1 MKTHILLVVGAALAL
16 LALTAAAPAA
26 ADPPIP
32 DTSAWQALPP
42 PDGFSVK
49 AMAAS
54 PSFAAD
60 RILFAGTQAGLY
72 RGDDA
77 GQHWTLLGPGAAN
90 ALKIVPSP
98 AYPADQTLFVLIDTV
113 GPPGRRV
120 LRSNDAGASWQTI
133 WESPEVHDLAVSPN
147 FASDGTLFLSGGTY
161 GQPQLR
167 RSTDRGNTWLPTPGQ
182 PADLDAYLLAI
193 SPNYAVDRTLFV
205 AGYGPMHRS
214 TDGGASWQ
222 RLNAAGPNY
231 SLAISPNYATDRTV
245 WAVYREIEA
254 SVTQPEAGVIRS
266 TDGGATWSN
275 VTAGLDGNYNENY
288 RSLAPD
294 PAGEAIYLA
303 LTGPQWDPRFP
314 PRVYRSDNGGQRW
327 APQETLPGGVSPQQ
341 VLAAGPLPDL
351 FVLAE
356 GAIYRHTSTCYEA
369 LADGGFET
377 GPELLPYPSI
387 ARAWETPST
396 PLPAGYAQDIRYAG
410 AFAMRTGTGPA
421 GPNVTSYSSA
431 RQWVS
436 IPADAGEATL
446 AFWRYPTLGDPAAAG
461 MDAVDAADL
470 LAAGPEVADFQ
481 YLLAVFADGSFDTL
495 RTWRD
500 NSQAWTLTEVDL
512 SAYAGRSFYL
522 HFGAFNNGSGG
533 RSGMVIDEAALRI
546 CLRPPL
552 QPARQ
557 YLPLLLRNHATPSLP
572 AAQLIVNGYAA
583 TRLMGDYRT
592 PDRYA
597 ASAAG
602 LHRKIGAGEWSLVNS
617 APPRP
622 RLVFSPANSSVAWAG
637 RLPACLMGGND
648 EPMFK
653 SSNGG
658 LSWAELPA
666 GLNLQPSAAHPS
678 DANRVYALGCDGP
691 YLSSDGGATW
701 QLQDAALWHLYFV
714 SDIAPVDP
722 DPDSAHGL
730 DGLHG
735 SNGKLAVNGDW
746 TTVFASG
753 VSEGGGGMVARS
765 NDGGQTWQQ
774 VTPLYADIWWIT
786 DVWVDPTNPQRIYFL
801 EPNGVWRSSDGGNT
815 WQRFTAGLED
825 VLYQDG
831 RPVYGLF
838 EVVSRLDDPSRL
850 YLGTAA
856 GLYESLDYGATW
868 RKRSGYAWDHQPV
881 DGLLAEGASGLWLH
895 SPEGVFYLAHGA
907 GTPTPTP
914 PPTATAT
921 ATATPTP
928 TGIATVT
935 ATPTATPTPQLPAGC
950 SQRLVNGDFE
960 GSAGWVIRSNP
971 VLAAYVS
978 TPVHTG
984 SRAMRS
990 GIPAGGANVESYS
1003 PFDQDITIPAGYQAT
1018 LTFWRSSVW
1027 GDGTASGA
1035 SAAPPDPATLPST
1048 LDELSRAPLG
1058 TDFFYVI
1065 AIRPDNSI
1073 IWLLTERVDNPAWQ
1087 QASVLMTAWAGQ
1099 SLRIQFGAYN
1109 NGAGGISRTVV
1120 DDASLVACLPAVTPT
1135 LTFTP
1140 TPTRTATPSPTLHPS
1155 VTPSWTP
1162 TPTPIPTATPGA
1174 VPTPYWSGQLNL
1186 PAGSR
1191 PHGLAVNAAGNR
1203 IYVAFHGVN
1212 HSGRTLGVVNEYLS
1226 LQAQIDL
1233 GPAAQGPNG
1242 VAVIPGSGRVVIA
1255 NRQTANATVVDP
1267 VAGAVVQ
1274 HIPANLQPNGVLI
1287 AGDTGYIANFGND
1300 TVTVFNPATLAVIR
1314 TLYGVGH
1321 EPALLAGDAASGDV
1335 FLTAH
1340 GSDQVFYLRDGQVIG
1355 QWNGVTAPYGV
1366 SYDPAGRRLY
1376 VANRGAAHTVT
1387 VIDVYLDQI
1396 VGTIAVGREPYVLLV
1411 NPDSGHLFVACDDE
1425 VKVYDTLDWSLVT
1438 SIPVPPGAT
1447 EGIAFE
1453 PRLSKVL
1460 VASAASDALTA
1471 IQDQGPAQ
1479 VVFVSDRDGNGEIYR
1494 MLPDGRRQVRLTFTA
1509 DAWENAPAGSPD
1521 GRWIAYERVD
1531 VDSGN
1536 PSQIWLMSR
1545 DGRGSVMLTD
1555 GPFDNLHPTWSADSR
1570 KLALASDRDGDWDI
1584 YVLDLATRGLVKLTD
1599 DAWYDVQPDWSK
1611 ATGRI
1616 AFTSNRHTGQG
1627 EIFTM
1632 AADGSDVRRLTT
1644 NVNGDASPSWSPGG
1658 ERVAF
1663 WGSRPQGQG
1672 LYTVRSDG
1680 SDVRLVAPQA
1690 LRPGGP
1696 AWGFAGESI
1705 VFSGYR
1711 SGSGYSEIMRMEAD
1725 GSGLVL
1731 LTNNEVNFDYSPNWL
1746 AGW

>member
-1 MKTHILLVVGAALAL
+1 MKTRILLVLGAALAL

-42 PDGFSVK
+42 PPGGSVN
-49 AMAAS
+49 ALAAS
-54 PSFAAD
+54 PDFSAD
-60 RILFAGTQAGLY
+60 RTLLAGTDYGVYLSSDGGGSWVTLSVAIAPTRLILSPDYPTDPTVFAVTDATRESYDVLY
-72 RGDDA
+72 RSVDGGVNWLPVWYGGAVHDLALSPDFA
-77 GQHWTLLGPGAAN
+77 VDGTAFLAVSLFPGQ
-90 ALKIVPSP
+90 
-98 AYPADQTLFVLIDTV
+98 
-113 GPPGRRV
+113 V
-120 LRSNDAGASWQTI
+120 LRSNDFGVTWQALPDPMDL
-133 WESPEVHDLAVSPN
+133 EPVLHLAVSPN
-147 FASDGTLFLSGGTY
+147 F
-161 GQPQLR
+161 
-167 RSTDRGNTWLPTPGQ
+167 
-182 PADLDAYLLAI
+182 PADH
-193 SPNYAVDRTLFV
+193 TLFV

-231 SLAISPNYATDRTV
+231 SLAISPHYATDRTV
-245 WAVYREIEA
+245 WAVYREMEGSA
-254 SVTQPEAGVIRS
+254 MQPEAGVIRS
-266 TDGGATWSN
+266 TDGGNTWSN
-275 VTAGLDGNYNENY
+275 VTAGLDGNYNQNY

-294 PAGEAIYLA
+294 PTGEAVYLA

-327 APQETLPGGVSPQQ
+327 APQETLPGGAPSQ
-341 VLAAGPLPDL
+341 VLALGPLPHV
-351 FVLAE
+351 FALAE
-356 GAIYRHTSTCYEA
+356 GAVYRHTATCYEA

-396 PLPAGYAQDIRYAG
+396 PLPAGYAEDIRYAG
-410 AFAMRTGTGPA
+410 AFALRTGTGPA
-421 GPNVTSYSSA
+421 GPNIYSYSSV

-436 IPADAGEATL
+436 IPADADDATL
-446 AFWRYPTLGDPAAAG
+446 TFWRYPTLGDLAAVGTAE
-461 MDAVDAADL
+461 VDAADL
-470 LAAGPEVADFQ
+470 LAASPDVADFQ
-481 YLLAVFADGSFDTL
+481 YLLAVFDDGSLETL

-500 NSQAWTLTEVDL
+500 NSQTWILTEVDL
-512 SAYAGRSFYL
+512 RAYAGRSFWL
-522 HFGAFNNGSGG
+522 HFGTFNNGTGG
-533 RSGMVIDEAALRI
+533 RSGMVLDEVGLRI
-546 CLRPPL
+546 CLRTPL

-557 YLPLLLRNHATPSLP
+557 YLPLLLRDHATPSQP
-572 AAQLIVNGYAA
+572 ASQLIVNGYAA

-597 ASAAG
+597 TSMAG
-602 LHRKIGAGEWSLVNS
+602 LHRKIGAGEWALVNS

-648 EPMFK
+648 EPMVK

-658 LSWAELPA
+658 QTWAELPA
-666 GLNLQPSAAHPS
+666 GLNLQPIAAHPS

-691 YLSSDGGATW
+691 YLSRDGGATW

-722 DPDSAHGL
+722 VWS
-730 DGLHG
+730 
-735 SNGKLAVNGDW
+735 
-746 TTVFASG
+746 TVFASG

-765 NDGGQTWQQ
+765 TDGGQTWLQ

-786 DVWVDPTNPQRIYFL
+786 DVWVDPTNPQRVYFL
-801 EPNGVWRSSDGGNT
+801 EPNGVWRSTDGGDT

-831 RPVYGLF
+831 RAVYGLF
-838 EVVSRLDDPSRL
+838 EIVSRLDDPSRL

-856 GLYESLDYGATW
+856 GLYESTDYGVTW
-868 RKRSGYAWDHQPV
+868 HKRSGYAWDHQRV
-881 DGLLAEGASGLWLH
+881 DGLLAEGASGLWVH

-907 GTPTPTP
+907 ATPTPTP
-914 PPTATAT
+914 TPTATSTATPTPTAT
-921 ATATPTP
+921 ATATPTA
-928 TGIATVT
+928 TGT
-935 ATPTATPTPQLPAGC
+935 ATPTATATPQLPAGC
-950 SQRLVNGDFE
+950 SQRLANGDFE

-971 VLAAYVS
+971 VLAAYVNA
-978 TPVHTG
+978 PVHG
-984 SRAMRS
+984 GLRAMRS

-1003 PFDQDITIPAGYQAT
+1003 PFDQAITIPAGYQAT
-1018 LTFWRSSVW
+1018 LTFWRHTTW
-1027 GDGTASGA
+1027 GDGTAASL
-1035 SAAPPDPATLPST
+1035 SAAAPDPSTLPAT
-1048 LDELSRAPLG
+1048 LDELGRTPLG
-1058 TDFFYVI
+1058 ADFFYVI

-1073 IWLLTERVDNPAWQ
+1073 IWLLTERVDNPAWR
-1087 QASVLMTAWAGQ
+1087 QASVLMTPWAGQ
-1099 SLRIQFGAYN
+1099 SLRIQFGTYN

-1135 LTFTP
+1135 HTFTP

-1174 VPTPYWSGQLNL
+1174 VPTPYWAGQLNL

-1212 HSGRTLGVVNEYLS
+1212 HSGRTLGVVNETLS

-1242 VAVIPGSGRVVIA
+1242 VAVIPGSGRVVVA
-1255 NRQTANATVVDP
+1255 NRQTANASVIDP
-1267 VAGAVVQ
+1267 VAGALVQ
-1274 HIPANLQPNGVLI
+1274 HIPANLLPDGVLI
-1287 AGDTGYIANFGND
+1287 AGDHGYIANYGND

-1321 EPALLAGDAASGDV
+1321 EPALLAGDEASGDV

-1355 QWNGVTAPYGV
+1355 QWNGVIAPYGV

-1376 VANRGAAHTVT
+1376 VANRGMAHTVT

-1411 NPDSGHLFVACDDE
+1411 NPASGHLFVACDDE
-1425 VKVYDTLDWSLVT
+1425 VKVYDTFDWSPVT

-1453 PRLSKVL
+1453 PRLSKVF

-1479 VVFVSDRDGNGEIYR
+1479 VVFVSDRDDNGEIYR
-1494 MLPDGRRQVRLTFTA
+1494 MLPDGRRQARLTFTA
-1509 DAWENAPAGSPD
+1509 DAWEGAPAGSPD

-1531 VDSGN
+1531 IDSGN
-1536 PSQIWLMSR
+1536 PGQIWLMSR
-1545 DGRGSVMLTD
+1545 DGRGAVMLTD
-1555 GPFDNLHPTWSADSR
+1555 GPFDNMHPTWSADSR
-1570 KLALASDRDGDWDI
+1570 KIALASNRDGDWDI
-1584 YVLDLATRGLVKLTD
+1584 YVLDLATRDLVKLTD

-1644 NVNGDASPSWSPGG
+1644 NANGDASPSWSPGG

-1696 AWGFAGESI
+1696 AWGFAGEAI

-1711 SGSGYSEIMRMEAD
+1711 RGSGYSEIMRMEAD
-1725 GSGLVL
+1725 GSGLAL
-1731 LTNNEVNFDYSPNWL
+1731 LTNNEVDFEYAPGWL